1 MAHLEKVFDND
12 KKFEDYAAK
21 HTQGYEDTEKA
32 LEIVKKFI
40 IDKNLIIYGGMAI
53 DLALKAKGHKGIY
66 KEDAVPDY
74 DFMSPTHYDHACE
87 LAILLDKHGFKECQ
101 AVNAVHVS
109 TYKVR
114 TNFVWVADITYIPAN
129 IFKTMP
135 TMTSKD
141 GLRFVHPDF
150 QRMDM
155 HRAMSTPY
163 EKPPLEVFLNRARK
177 DQKRFRMINE
187 FYPLSILNKIEVD
200 KKANIKEN
208 MQTWTVPIKYYDNNV
223 IGGTQAYIVM
233 WAVMNEIIN
242 GKSKLAKSM
251 TLSDEIRKQF
261 AELPKSDLKFEKN
274 SIIFQLEKNNPEL
287 AVVNVI
293 SDDYESTLRTVASGK
308 NSDPTYFNRYIDDL
322 RPRTILVEDDKILIE
337 IFDNKPRLLPSYN
350 LQNVLR
356 MVDITFPS
364 SNVKVCTPQYALMYF
379 LQKYYGGGFVKNNA
393 IELDANRKQIFLQM
407 YVAMQ
412 NMVIVAESIY
422 LSLVKDKDKAAIDA
436 INKVFAELPFF
447 LTDRVYGSTNWS
459 PDYIVG
465 VRKDYYYINH
475 TPVHLQ
481 EVMKPPNGYYLK
493 GPKALF
499 DYKKSEF
506 FQFDGQKSDVP
517 FDPVELMLK
526 QPILKD
532 NVTPPSSPVIEKK
545 SGSNE
550 NLKKRYNTWID
561 LNIL

>member
-21 HTQGYEDTEKA
+21 HTQGYGDTERA
-32 LEIVKKFI
+32 LEVVKKFI

-87 LAILLDKHGFKECQ
+87 LAVLLDKNGFKECQ

-135 TMTSKD
+135 TMEYR

-187 FYPLSILNKIEVD
+187 LYPLVPKNVMSKGE
-200 KKANIKEN
+200 
-208 MQTWTVPIKYYDNNV
+208 QTWTVPISYYENNV

-233 WAVMNEIIN
+233 WSVMNEIIN
-242 GKSKLAKSM
+242 GKGKLAK
-251 TLSDEIRKQF
+251 TITISDDVRKRF
-261 AELPKSDLKFEKN
+261 ADLPEAGLEVTNDFIVFKLNN
-274 SIIFQLEKNNPEL
+274 SSPEL
-287 AVVNVI
+287 SITNII
-293 SDDYESTLRTVASGK
+293 SDDYESTLELISKHSK
-308 NSDPTYFNRYIDDL
+308 NSKMEPVYFNRYIDDL
-322 RPRTILVEDDKILIE
+322 RPRTILVSPSLE
-337 IFDNKPRLLPSYN
+337 IFDNKPRLLPAYN
-350 LQNVLR
+350 LHNILR
-356 MVDITFPS
+356 MVEVKC
-364 SNVKVCTPQYALMYF
+364 SNEKIKVCTPQYVLMYF
-379 LQKYYGGGFVKNNA
+379 LQKYYGGGFTDKCT
-393 IELDANRKQIFLQM
+393 LDAPKKQIFLQM
-407 YVAMQ
+407 YLAMQ
-412 NMVIVAESIY
+412 NLVVIAEFIY
-422 LSLVKDKDKAAIDA
+422 LSIVKDKESDA
-436 INKVFAELPFF
+436 VEATNKVFAELPFF

-465 VRKDYYYINH
+465 VRKDYYYIHH
-475 TPVHLQ
+475 TPIHMQ

-493 GPKALF
+493 GPKIPF

-506 FQFDGQKSDVP
+506 FQFDGQQSDVSFRP
-517 FDPVELMLK
+517 IELMSAQTTAK
-526 QPILKD
+526 PEEGPS
-532 NVTPPSSPVIEKK
+532 PPASPHFQKINKK
-545 SGSNE
+545 SMVRPKY
-550 NLKKRYNTWID
+550 LTWID
-561 LNIL
+561 VSDF